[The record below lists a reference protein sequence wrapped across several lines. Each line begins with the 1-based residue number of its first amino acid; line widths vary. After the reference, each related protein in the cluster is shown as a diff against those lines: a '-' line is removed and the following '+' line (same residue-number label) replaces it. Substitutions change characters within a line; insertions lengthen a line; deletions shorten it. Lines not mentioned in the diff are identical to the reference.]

1 MGLGFLCCSKPE
13 ESEEGEQLLA
23 SAVISNDK
31 MSYKVQL
38 AVNIFSMQISSLVH
52 QHAWE
57 FAFFIVCTIKR
68 ITGVAGYALVQQNKK
83 NPQSRAS

>member
-31 MSYKVQL
+31 MSYKV
-38 AVNIFSMQISSLVH
+38 
-52 QHAWE
+52 
-57 FAFFIVCTIKR
+57 
-68 ITGVAGYALVQQNKK
+68 
-83 NPQSRAS
+83 